1 MRWRDDL
8 IEKYVGRG
16 SSSGV
21 SNSGS
26 IGLGGSILG
35 ASVGLCV
42 GGRNGLV
49 WVHCAADTYRRTCII
64 GFWLGLIV

>member
-1 MRWRDDL
+1 MCWRDGL
-8 IEKYVGRG
+8 IEKSVGR
-16 SSSGV
+16 SSLSGV
-21 SNSGS
+21 LNSGS

-49 WVHCAADTYRRTCII
+49 
-64 GFWLGLIV
+64 

>member
-8 IEKYVGRG
+8 IEKYVGRS

-26 IGLGGSILG
+26 IGLSGSILG

-49 WVHCAADTYRRTCII
+49 
-64 GFWLGLIV
+64 